1 MCLQGDIGCPLCWR
15 GTCHTFQ
22 LMAWKP
28 RPVDHKAGAR
38 NSRRR
43 DECVMANKSVTIFIA
58 SRIRKNRPCRCPTR
72 CSKSAERRPCGAKC
86 TSAFQINSS
95 RVQWQC
101 IADQQ
106 TEALCRFA
114 SASSPSLGEHC
125 SASDFLDSTAGTA
138 TFHRT
143 VARADSFNC
152 RLRKDTAWRCS
163 EICLWNT

>member
-95 RVQWQC
+95 RAQWQC
-101 IADQQ
+101 IAHYQ
-106 TEALCRFA
+106 THGNFSPHRGARRLLQLSLTERHGVALLRNM
-114 SASSPSLGEHC
+114 PLEHLIT
-125 SASDFLDSTAGTA
+125 DFDED
-138 TFHRT
+138 R
-143 VARADSFNC
+143 R
-152 RLRKDTAWRCS
+152 
-163 EICLWNT
+163 